1 MKIVI
6 SAGPTRE
13 PIDAVRFITNHSSG
27 KMGFALANAAVAAKM
42 QVILVSGIVNIP
54 YPTNVELIKVET
66 AAQMA
71 TAVKTVASDADI
83 VIMSAAVA
91 DYRPL
96 NTLSGKLKKTS
107 GNLLL
112 ELERTEDIL
121 ASLGKIKPPGQ
132 ILCGFAAE
140 TDNLISN
147 AKDKLLRKNLDWIIA
162 NDIGISGQGFASDR
176 NTVTMINAVGQQ
188 IKLPL
193 ADKTII
199 AQQIISELIK
209 SFKLIK

>member
-27 KMGFALANAAVAAKM
+27 KMGYALAIAAAESAM
-42 QVILVSGIVNIP
+42 EVILISG
-54 YPTNVELIKVET
+54 PTNLPQPANVELIKVET
-66 AAQMA
+66 AAQMGS
-71 TAVKTVASDADI
+71 AVKIAASDADI

-96 NTLSGKLKKTS
+96 NILPGKLKKTS

-112 ELERTEDIL
+112 ELKRTEDIL
-121 ASLGKIKPPGQ
+121 ASLGRVKPTGQ

-140 TDNLISN
+140 TANLISN
-147 AKDKLLRKNLDWIIA
+147 AKEKLSRKNLDWIIA
-162 NDIGISGQGFASDR
+162 NDVSKSGQGFAGDR
-176 NTVTMINAVGQQ
+176 NAVTMINATGQQ
-188 IKLPL
+188 IELPL
-193 ADKTII
+193 ADKILLAQRII
-199 AQQIISELIK
+199 AEIIPKENDC
-209 SFKLIK
+209 

>member
-121 ASLGKIKPPGQ
+121 ASLGKIKSPGQ

-162 NDIGISGQGFASDR
+162 NDIGISGQGFAGDR

>member
-27 KMGFALANAAVAAKM
+27 KMGFALARAAAATNL
-42 QVILVSGIVNIP
+42 QVILVSGPVNIP
-54 YPTNVELIKVET
+54 YPTDVELIKVET

-71 TAVKTVASDADI
+71 TAVKKAASDADI

-96 NTLSGKLKKTS
+96 NIQPGKLKKTP

-121 ASLGKIKPPGQ
+121 ASLGNIKPPGQ

-147 AKDKLLRKNLDWIIA
+147 AKEKLARKNLDWIIA
-162 NDIGISGQGFASDR
+162 NDVGISGQGFASDH
-176 NTVTMINAVGQQ
+176 NTVTMINASGQQ
-188 IKLPL
+188 IELPL

-199 AQQIISELIK
+199 AQQIIAELTK
-209 SFKLIK
+209 

>member
-13 PIDAVRFITNHSSG
+13 SIDTVRFISNRSSG
-27 KMGFALANAAVAAKM
+27 KMGYALASAAAE
-42 QVILVSGIVNIP
+42 SGMEVVLISGPVTLPPPPGNI
-54 YPTNVELIKVET
+54 ELIKVET

-71 TAVKTVASDADI
+71 IAVKTAATNADI

-96 NTLSGKLKKTS
+96 NALPGKLKKSS
-107 GNLLL
+107 GNLVI
-112 ELERTEDIL
+112 EFERTEDIL
-121 ASLGKIKPPGQ
+121 ASLGEIKRPGQ

-147 AKDKLLRKNLDWIIA
+147 AKEKLSRKNLDWIIA
-162 NDIGISGQGFASDR
+162 NDIGKPGQGFAGDR
-176 NTVTMINAVGQQ
+176 NAVTMLSANGQL
-188 IKLPL
+188 IELAL
-193 ADKTII
+193 ADKAII
-199 AQQIISELIK
+199 AQQIIAEITSK
-209 SFKLIK
+209 